1 MSSSN
6 STTLK
11 PVAPK
16 ALCHVVLIT
25 TQANFEKMVSFYLT
39 VLNAT
44 VSHQT
49 DRMCF
54 LSYDYEHHRIAIVV
68 DDNAHPKDPARP
80 QVGMHHVAFGFP
92 TLADLADAYEY
103 RAAAPNGGIKPY
115 WCVNHGVTMSMYY
128 QDPDG
133 NRIEFQVDSFDT
145 ADEARAYMV
154 SPAFVDNPIGVEFD
168 PDEFVRRVR
177 SGTEDEA
184 AIKARPDMG
193 KRDTIVYG

>member
-6 STTLK
+6 STTPK

-25 TQANFEKMVSFYLT
+25 TQANFEKMVNFYLT

-80 QVGMHHVAFGFP
+80 QVVPGGGP
-92 TLADLADAYEY
+92 G
-103 RAAAPNGGIKPY
+103 GGIKPY